1 MKNSMT
7 IAIAEIDKSNLI
19 GNIYTKEAITQ
30 MYNKCKDAIEN
41 GFFGGEL
48 VRQMENHKYTKTLD
62 LSRVT
67 HQVTKVD
74 IVDGFLVADVSF
86 TDNTEGNLAMQ
97 AIKSG
102 SGILRPTIIGS
113 IDPATKN
120 VNVSTVIS
128 FDIIPYYSDFRVD
141 ISWKTIR

>member
-7 IAIAEIDKSNLI
+7 IAIAEMDKPNLI

-30 MYNKCKDAIEN
+30 MYVKCKEAITN
-41 GFFGGEL
+41 GFFGGEF
-48 VRQMENHKYTKTLD
+48 VRHMENHKYTKTLD

-74 IVDGFLVADVSF
+74 MVDGFLVADVSF
-86 TDNTEGNLAMQ
+86 TDNREGDLAMQ
-97 AIKSG
+97 AIKSCA
-102 SGILRPTIIGS
+102 GILRPTITGTV
-113 IDPATKN
+113 DLATKN
-120 VNVSTVIS
+120 VSVSTVIS
-128 FDIIPYYSDFRVD
+128 FDIIPYHSDFRMD